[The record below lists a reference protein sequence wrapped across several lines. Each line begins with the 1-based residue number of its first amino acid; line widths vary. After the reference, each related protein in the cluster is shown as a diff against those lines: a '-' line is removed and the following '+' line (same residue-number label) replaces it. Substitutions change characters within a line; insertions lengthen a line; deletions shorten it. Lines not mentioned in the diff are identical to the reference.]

1 MHPRFLYGVSELAH
15 NLCGDVA
22 LTTDVDAA
30 LGGFAHADTL
40 QVVVLN
46 RSVGVLVKLNIVDA
60 SGIEDVADVEKLEV
74 IDEAINESS
83 KSIAVGSSNET
94 DVLVDNGHGGTLT
107 HLRTNVEGN
116 YRLTKVILRGVSIE
130 NYIVEH

>member
-60 SGIEDVADVEKLEV
+60 SGIEDVADVENL
-74 IDEAINESS
+74 EAIDDTTIKKGCPLSV
-83 KSIAVGSSNET
+83 VGSAYEGV
-94 DVLVDNGHGGTLT
+94 VLVNVGHAT
-107 HLRTNVEGN
+107 HCILLRHDS
-116 YRLTKVILRGVSIE
+116 KWF
-130 NYIVEH
+130 